1 MSLHSAM
8 EELRPTFAGRA
19 VCITGGAGFI
29 GGHLSE
35 SLVELGARVCVIDD
49 LSNGFEANL
58 AAVASRVRFVRG
70 SILDTA
76 ALGEAVKGAEFIF
89 HLAALGSVPRSV
101 EVPVEY
107 HEVNATGT
115 LRVLQAARA
124 AGARRVVYSG
134 SSSAYGDTPT
144 LPKVETMCADPRSP
158 YAVGKLAGE
167 AYCRAFACCYG
178 METVTLRYF
187 NVFGP
192 RQRPDSQYAAVIP
205 RWADALRRGEQPVVY
220 GDGKQTRDFTH
231 VDNAVYANL
240 LAAACPGKLSGEVV
254 NIGCGARDSL
264 LGLLALMSEALAKP
278 NQPKFAPERAGDVR
292 ASQASIEAARALIGY
307 RVIVPFADGLRRTL
321 AP

>member
-1 MSLHSAM
+1 MPLHPAM
-8 EELRPTFAGRA
+8 EELRPAFTGRA
-19 VCITGGAGFI
+19 VCVTGGAGFI
-29 GGHLSE
+29 GGHLAE
-35 SLVELGARVCVIDD
+35 ALVELGARVCVIDD
-49 LSNGFEANL
+49 LSNGVEVNL
-58 AAVASRVRFVRG
+58 AEVVSRLRLVRS
-70 SILDTA
+70 SILDAA
-76 ALGEAVKGAEFIF
+76 ALSEAVKGAEFIF

-101 EVPVEY
+101 EVPLEY

-115 LRVLQAARA
+115 LQVLRAARA

-144 LPKVETMCADPRSP
+144 LPKVETMRADPCSP

-178 METVTLRYF
+178 LQTVALRYF

-205 RWADALRRGEQPVVY
+205 RWAQALRVGERPVIY
-220 GDGKQTRDFTH
+220 GDGQQTRDFTH

-240 LAAACPGKLSGEVV
+240 LAASCQGKLAGEAV

-264 LGLLALMSEALAKP
+264 LDLLTLMCEVLGKP
-278 NQPKFAPERAGDVR
+278 NQPKCEPARVGDVR
-292 ASQASIEAARALIGY
+292 DSQAAIEAARDLIGY
-307 RVIVPFADGLRRTL
+307 RVIVPFAEGLRRTL